1 MGVVEAAGP
10 DGRNVRAGDRVVVP
24 FTISCG
30 DCFFCGK
37 AEPSPTAASN
47 SAWQPVGPLPES
59 TLSDEPVLFLS
70 DIHSGLALRLPTGSP
85 VLHSRRPMLESRM
98 RIRRLGRSRES
109 QAALKR

>member
-70 DIHSGLALRLPTGSP
+70 DIHSGWRCGSQP
-85 VLHSRRPMLESRM
+85 VRPSFTPG
-98 RIRRLGRSRES
+98 GRCWNP
-109 QAALKR
+109 A